1 MAWGSAVDHNE
12 NFPVASLLCPPAWR
26 GAVRALYRLARWADD
41 VADEGHASPS
51 ERLQRLQALRAAL
64 LDPRAAAASVTDAT
78 LAALVAD
85 WQRAQQQHG
94 LPQEPV
100 LALLEAFEQDV
111 RWRASG
117 RRYAD
122 EAELLDYCRRSANP
136 IGRLLL
142 HLAGQHDPAAQAES
156 DAICS
161 ALQLINLWQDL
172 GPDVARG
179 RWYLPDAWLLA
190 HGLDPQRPPDRFSA
204 DELAPVVLQGCA
216 LARSLLR
223 RGWALPLRLDGRFGW
238 ELRLVLQGGL
248 RVLQRI
254 EALRGRTL
262 LQRPRLHPMDLP
274 RLLWR
279 AVWHRPPAAFEEIAE
294 SCR

>member
-1 MAWGSAVDHNE
+1 MAWGSAVDHDE

-41 VADEGHASPS
+41 VADEGHASPA

-64 LDPRAAAASVTDAT
+64 LDLRDAAASGTDAT
-78 LAALVAD
+78 MTARVAE
-85 WQRAQQQHG
+85 WQQARLRHG

-142 HLAGQHDPAAQAES
+142 HLAGQHDPAA
-156 DAICS
+156 
-161 ALQLINLWQDL
+161 
-172 GPDVARG
+172 
-179 RWYLPDAWLLA
+179 
-190 HGLDPQRPPDRFSA
+190 
-204 DELAPVVLQGCA
+204 
-216 LARSLLR
+216 
-223 RGWALPLRLDGRFGW
+223 
-238 ELRLVLQGGL
+238 
-248 RVLQRI
+248 
-254 EALRGRTL
+254 
-262 LQRPRLHPMDLP
+262 
-274 RLLWR
+274 
-279 AVWHRPPAAFEEIAE
+279 
-294 SCR
+294 